1 MLRLD
6 RLSRYRDVFVV
17 VIQTLAVLIFAL
29 IITVVSCGFDF
40 NQFNWLTF
48 AFNFIFTTT
57 MKASY
62 TNYAKLKEM
71 QEDNVVLLMNT
82 IAMDRR
88 AVYDSQKT
96 KEFEDEVERRNKINK
111 LEAYI
116 NKLDKKNYKNP
127 VKNKAKMEVRTW
139 AFEYKNA
146 LVEEKDTLEFEKI
159 KSVNSIKVYY
169 EKIKT
174 SKLFTYGASSKDR
187 HKKYVFNAVNSS
199 LNRALVPTT
208 VSLILA
214 VIFGTIQNNSEL
226 KTGQVWIDLA
236 GYLFSIALGIWWG
249 INNGKSIVREDYTEV
264 LNNIASLIRD
274 IKNKIGIK

>member
-6 RLSRYRDVFVV
+6 RLSRYRDIFVV
-17 VIQTLAVLIFAL
+17 VIQTIAVLIFAL
-29 IITVVSCGFDF
+29 VITVLSCGFDF
-40 NQFNWLTF
+40 KEFNWLTF

-62 TNYAKLKEM
+62 TNYAKIKEM
-71 QEDNVVLLMNT
+71 QEENVVLLMNT
-82 IAMDRR
+82 IAIDRR

-116 NKLDKKNYKNP
+116 NKLDSKNYKNQQ
-127 VKNKAKMEVRTW
+127 KNEEKLEKRTW

-146 LVEEKDTLEFEKI
+146 LIEEKDTLEFEKI
-159 KSVNSIKVYY
+159 RSINSIKVYY

-187 HKKYVFNAVNSS
+187 HKKYVFNAVSSS

-214 VIFGTIQNNSEL
+214 VVFGTIQNNAEL

>member
-1 MLRLD
+1 MFRVD
-6 RLSRYRDVFVV
+6 RLARYRDIFVV
-17 VIQTLAVLIFAL
+17 VVQTLVVLVFAL
-29 IITVVSCGFDF
+29 IITVISCGFNF
-40 NQFNWLTF
+40 EEFNWLTF
-48 AFNFIFTTT
+48 TFNFIFTTS

-62 TNYAKLKEM
+62 TNYAKIKEM
-71 QEDNVVLLMNT
+71 QEENVVLLMNT

-88 AVYDSQKT
+88 AVYDAQKT
-96 KEFEDEVERRNKINK
+96 KEFEEEVERRNKISK

-116 NKLDKKNYKNP
+116 NKLDRKNYKSIRKTSK
-127 VKNKAKMEVRTW
+127 KNEARTW
-139 AFEYKNA
+139 AFEYKQA
-146 LVEEKDTLEFEKI
+146 LINEEKTINFERTRSL
-159 KSVNSIKVYY
+159 KSVKVYY

-174 SKLFTYGASSKDR
+174 SKLFTYGASSKNR
-187 HKKYVFNAVNSS
+187 HKKYVFNATVSS
-199 LNRALVPTT
+199 LNRALIPTT

-249 INNGKSIVREDYTEV
+249 LNNGKSIIREDYTEV

-274 IKNKIGIK
+274 IKTKIGIQ

>member
-29 IITVVSCGFDF
+29 IITVVSCGFDLEK
-40 NQFNWLTF
+40 FNWLTF

-62 TNYAKLKEM
+62 TNYAKIKEM

-116 NKLDKKNYKNP
+116 NKLDRKNYKNP
-127 VKNKAKMEVRTW
+127 QKNKEKMEKRTW

-146 LVEEKDTLEFEKI
+146 LVEEKDTLEFEKTR
-159 KSVNSIKVYY
+159 SVNSIKVDY

-174 SKLFTYGASSKDR
+174 SKLFTYGASSKER
-187 HKKYVFNAVNSS
+187 HKKYVFSAFNSS
-199 LNRALVPTT
+199 LNRALIPTT

-214 VIFGTIQNNSEL
+214 VIFGTIQNSSEL